1 MSAAL
6 EIIPLNLPD
15 VEAKFGKLGS
25 AITNKVLETAA
36 KEAARP
42 IEAEWKARARR
53 RSRGRVARSI
63 KVRTE
68 SKDSHGVAV
77 AVVSTAAGFFGFEYG
92 TSREAP
98 HPAARPA
105 FDQHKGAAVDTFQ
118 RVVRDLFEGSG
129 IL

>member
-6 EIIPLNLPD
+6 EIIPLNLPE

-25 AITNKVLETAA
+25 AITNKVLEMAA

-42 IEAEWKARARR
+42 IEATWKERARR

-63 KVRTE
+63 KTRTE
-68 SKDSHGVAV
+68 EKDSHGVTV
-77 AVVSTAAGFFGFEYG
+77 AIVSTAPGFFGFEYG
-92 TSREAP
+92 TSREPP

-105 FDQHKGAAVDTFQ
+105 FDQHKDAAVTTIQ
-118 RVVRDLFEGSG
+118 RVVHDLFEGSG